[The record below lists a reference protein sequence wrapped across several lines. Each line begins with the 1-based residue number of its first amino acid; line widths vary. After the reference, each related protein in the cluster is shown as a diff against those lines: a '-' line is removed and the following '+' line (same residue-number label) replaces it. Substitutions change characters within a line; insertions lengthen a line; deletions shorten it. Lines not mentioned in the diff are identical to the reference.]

1 MTRPPA
7 NRARLYAKLSR
18 LALDLDDVA
27 PRARAADISFDQ
39 AFALGAPV
47 EYLGGMDRIED
58 ALYEAQSLDQSR
70 RDMAGPTQA
79 ARLSGR
85 ARPL

>member
-27 PRARAADISFDQ
+27 LELEAADISFDQ

-47 EYLGGMDRIED
+47 EYLGTGKDRIED

-70 RDMAGPTQA
+70 
-79 ARLSGR
+79 
-85 ARPL
+85 